1 MAPIRLVPH
10 NLKINFV
17 GHRFL
22 TFAISLFILIGT
34 LVTIATKGINY
45 GIDFE
50 GGYIFEVRMADKPNI
65 PSLREQLLAL
75 NLGDTSIQ
83 EFGQENDLLIR
94 VERKIKEGENEDA
107 AQEKAI
113 SLIKESLGASTQFRR
128 IETVGPKVGSELVNN
143 SLKAV
148 LLALVAMLVY
158 IAIRFEWQFAVCG
171 IVALLHDTVAILGIF
186 SVLPFEFNETAI
198 IAILITAG
206 YSIND
211 TIVIF
216 DRIRENIRKYRK
228 MDLAELIN
236 KSVNETLSRTIL
248 TASTTL
254 MALIALYLFGGKVIS
269 SFSLPIIIGIV
280 VGSFSSICL
289 ASPLLLYLN
298 LKRGEDVP
306 PPKGIA
312 ANS

>member
-1 MAPIRLVPH
+1 MALIRLVPH
-10 NLKINFV
+10 DLNINFV
-17 GHRFL
+17 GHRFI
-22 TFAISLFILIGT
+22 TFAISLIVIIGT

-50 GGYIFEVRMADKPNI
+50 GGYIFEVRMAEKPDV
-65 PSLREQLLAL
+65 PKLRDQLLAL

-83 EFGQENDLLIR
+83 EFGKDNDLLIR
-94 VERKIKEGENEDA
+94 VERKIKEGENETA

-113 SLIKESLGASTQFRR
+113 SLIKESLGSSTQFRR
-128 IETVGPKVGSELVNN
+128 VETVGPKVGSELVTN

-148 LLALVAMLVY
+148 LLALMAMLIY

-228 MDLAELIN
+228 MDLGQLIN
-236 KSVNETLSRTIL
+236 RSVNETLSRTIL

-298 LKRGEDVP
+298 LKRGEEVA
-306 PPKGIA
+306 PKGVP

>member
-1 MAPIRLVPH
+1 MALLKLVSH
-10 NLKINFV
+10 NLKIDFV
-17 GHRFL
+17 GYRL
-22 TFAISLFILIGT
+22 VTFMIAAIISIGT
-34 LVTIATKGINY
+34 ISTMMVKGINY

-50 GGYIFEVRMADKPNI
+50 GGYIVEVRTPEKPDVTT
-65 PSLREQLLAL
+65 LRDRLNQLD
-75 NLGDTSIQ
+75 LGEASIQ
-83 EFGQENDLLIR
+83 NFGGERDLLIR
-94 VERKIKEGENEDA
+94 VERKTQEGASEEA

-113 SLIKESLGASTQFRR
+113 SAIKSVVGETADYRR
-128 IETVGPKVGSELVNN
+128 IETVGPKVGSELISN

-148 LLALVAMLVY
+148 GFALLAMLLY

-171 IVALLHDTVAILGIF
+171 IVALAHDTIAVLGIF

-228 MDLAELIN
+228 MALADLIN

-254 MALIALYLFGGKVIS
+254 IALLALYFWGGKVIS
-269 SFSLPIIIGIV
+269 SFSLPIIIGIL

-289 ASPLLLYLN
+289 AAPLLLYLN
-298 LKRGEDVP
+298 VKRGEEGQPQD
-306 PPKGIA
+306 KIS
-312 ANS
+312 AN

>member
-1 MAPIRLVPH
+1 MALLKLVSH
-10 NLKINFV
+10 NLKIDFV
-17 GHRFL
+17 GYRFI
-22 TFAISLFILIGT
+22 TFLIAMIISVGTIGT
-34 LVTIATKGINY
+34 MMVKGINY

-50 GGYIFEVRMADKPNI
+50 GGYIVEVRTPEKMDVTD
-65 PSLREQLLAL
+65 LREKLNQL
-75 NLGDTSIQ
+75 NLGEASIQ
-83 EFGQENDLLIR
+83 NFGGERDLLIR
-94 VERKIKEGENEDA
+94 VERKTEEGASEQA

-113 SLIKESLGASTQFRR
+113 GAIKSVIGENADYRR
-128 IETVGPKVGSELVNN
+128 IETVGPKVGSELISN

-148 LLALVAMLVY
+148 GFALLAMLLY
-158 IAIRFEWQFAVCG
+158 IAIRFEWQFAICG
-171 IVALLHDTVAILGIF
+171 IVALAHDTIAVLGIF

-206 YSIND
+206 YSMND

-228 MDLAELIN
+228 MELAELIN

-254 MALIALYLFGGKVIS
+254 IALLALYFWGGKVIS
-269 SFSLPIIIGIV
+269 SFSLPIIIGIL

-289 ASPLLLYLN
+289 AAPLLLYLN
-298 LKRGEDVP
+298 IKRGEDVQTREKIP
-306 PPKGIA
+306 S
-312 ANS
+312 N